1 MGPPSKGPMQALLH
15 SVPPTLHQAAT
26 EPCLCQRLLDTH
38 KQVWVNLFWGHFS
51 FLLGPGKHTFLFVP
65 SKSLFSQS
73 CVNSGNYGGVNGDL
87 PQKGLYH
94 TQVYWTQS
102 ASPFNSPLMTRTS
115 AEDIQT
121 QFRLSLWGCSGSW
134 CTQGLFEPS
143 ESLCW
148 VLGLILS
155 AIFPVLQSC
164 WGFFA
169 LGHGVSFLV
178 GSNILLLTVIQQ
190 QVVILEFFQE
200 KLSACPSTLPSWR
213 KC

>member
-1 MGPPSKGPMQALLH
+1 MQHTVWPRSIA
-15 SVPPTLHQAAT
+15 PRTPAPAQATA
-26 EPCLCQRLLDTH
+26 
-38 KQVWVNLFWGHFS
+38 
-51 FLLGPGKHTFLFVP
+51 
-65 SKSLFSQS
+65 
-73 CVNSGNYGGVNGDL
+73 
-87 PQKGLYH
+87 GLYLH
-94 TQVYWTQS
+94 RRHSSTQRQV
-102 ASPFNSPLMTRTS
+102 
-115 AEDIQT
+115 
-121 QFRLSLWGCSGSW
+121 RLSLCGVSGSW

-155 AIFPVLQSC
+155 AVLPVLQSC

-213 KC
+213 KCWEWRRLYMCGHREYMGDIHTFLTILLWINLL